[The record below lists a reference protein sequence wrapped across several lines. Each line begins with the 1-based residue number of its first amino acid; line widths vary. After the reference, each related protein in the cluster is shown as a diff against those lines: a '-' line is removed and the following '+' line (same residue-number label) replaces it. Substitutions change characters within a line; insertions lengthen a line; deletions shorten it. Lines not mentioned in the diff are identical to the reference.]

1 MKLSFIATALLA
13 FSSTLGM
20 AQTSATIAQRKVN
33 QQDRIAQGIRS
44 GQLTAGETRRL
55 EGREVS
61 INREERNMRRDD
73 DGHLTR
79 GDRAALTARQNRT
92 SRAIY
97 RDKHNAAR
105 R

>member
-1 MKLSFIATALLA
+1 MKLSFFATALLA
-13 FSSTLGM
+13 LSSTLGM

-33 QQDRIAQGIRS
+33 QQDRIAQGVRS
-44 GQLTAGETRRL
+44 GQLTAGETHRV
-55 EGREVS
+55 EGREAS
-61 INREERNMRRDD
+61 INREEHNMRRAD

-79 GDRAALTARQNRT
+79 GDRAALNARQNRT

>member
-1 MKLSFIATALLA
+1 MKLSVFATALLA
-13 FSSTLGM
+13 FSSTIAM
-20 AQTSATIAQRKVN
+20 AQSSATIAQRKVN

-44 GQLTAGETRRL
+44 GQLTARETAHLETR
-55 EGREVS
+55 EAS

-79 GDRAALTARQNRT
+79 GDRAALTARQNRV

-97 RDKHNAAR
+97 RDKHNAAVR
-105 R
+105 